1 MAEEEEYEKILFQFY
16 SNVLDEETIETMWA
30 VVIDKEKGLY
40 KVGSIPFYKTNIII
54 RKKYNLHLASFNGN
68 IE

>member
-1 MAEEEEYEKILFQFY
+1 MIKDIKELSFEYRHLKYPPLENSFPLIGQ
-16 SNVLDEETIETMWA
+16 SH
-30 VVIDKEKGLY
+30 
-40 KVGSIPFYKTNIII
+40 KTNIII